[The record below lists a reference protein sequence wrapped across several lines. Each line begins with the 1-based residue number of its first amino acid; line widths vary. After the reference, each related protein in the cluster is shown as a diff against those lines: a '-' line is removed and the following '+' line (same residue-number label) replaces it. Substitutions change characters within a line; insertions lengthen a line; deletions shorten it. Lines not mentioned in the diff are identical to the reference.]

1 MYLPT
6 YSYLFWHILSEELAL
21 RHRERTRLSRLAIEI
36 LGVLEGR
43 VVDRASRF
51 APTFLIAVYN
61 NISDNGVSEI
71 ALRASRGAKREV
83 RTPRMTLSE

>member
-1 MYLPT
+1 MADIIHQVTVPAT
-6 YSYLFWHILSEELAL
+6 VTA
-21 RHRERTRLSRLAIEI
+21 TAIATVL

-43 VVDRASRF
+43 VIDRASRF
-51 APTFLIAVYN
+51 APTFLIAVYS

-83 RTPRMTLSE
+83 RTPRYSY